1 MHWLSLPLQLR
12 TFKVMRNETNSSV
25 CARLCSYIY
34 ASWHVNTSDIIDFLP
49 RHNMSEASRLIQIQI
64 KLSPPPKWSSAW
76 KSKHWVSRFP
86 ELRTGRLWSS
96 AFTQS
101 KRKNRA
107 NNLSEIRQWL
117 LMHLGKQARKVMRI
131 FKMQQ
136 LQIDGAMW
144 MKLRGLQVVWWNSRL
159 ARRDKA
165 REEWT
170 QVLLFGSP
178 LGNLLIQ
185 HGISLYTMVMD

>member
-1 MHWLSLPLQLR
+1 MLTLKKIITRIEGKRDQKSHSFPSKVRWLSLPLQLR

-34 ASWHVNTSDIIDFLP
+34 ASWHVNTSDIINFLP
-49 RHNMSEASRLIQIQI
+49 RHNLSEASRLNQIQI

-117 LMHLGKQARKVMRI
+117 LMRLGKQARKVMRI
-131 FKMQQ
+131 FKF
-136 LQIDGAMW
+136 
-144 MKLRGLQVVWWNSRL
+144 VC
-159 ARRDKA
+159 KA
-165 REEWT
+165 PDRWSYVNEVNRITGCLVELEAGEER
-170 QVLLFGSP
+170 
-178 LGNLLIQ
+178 
-185 HGISLYTMVMD
+185 